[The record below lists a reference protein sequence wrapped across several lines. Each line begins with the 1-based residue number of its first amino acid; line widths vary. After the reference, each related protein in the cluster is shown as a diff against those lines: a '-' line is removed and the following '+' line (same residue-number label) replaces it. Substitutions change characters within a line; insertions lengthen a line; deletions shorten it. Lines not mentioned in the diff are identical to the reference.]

1 MDRGEYLLLSCFGGI
16 NIKKKNKEK
25 KKCAFPAGMDQVK
38 KKKKKQEEKI
48 VVSESENKRFL
59 IKQNYIVS

>member
-38 KKKKKQEEKI
+38 KKKKKAGG
-48 VVSESENKRFL
+48 ENCSIRKW
-59 IKQNYIVS
+59 KQTIFDQAKLYR